1 MATGDRARKRKWL
14 EKKHSYTRRTGFRG
28 RPFKR
33 LLIVCEGG
41 KTEPNYFRQFKATA
55 ADIKIVGT
63 GYNTMSLV
71 KEALELKKEAK
82 KKNAPY
88 DEIWCVFDR
97 DSFPADNVDNAWQTA
112 KKKKLKTALSNEA
125 FELWFLLHFDYIDA
139 ALSRNQY
146 QEMLTTRIGRVYQKN
161 DPNIYLDLLSKQ
173 DVAIANAKR
182 LLTKYNPRQPAK
194 DNPCTE
200 VHNLVIE
207 LNKQK

>member
-1 MATGDRARKRKWL
+1 MATGDRARKRNWL
-14 EKKHSYTRRTGFRG
+14 EKRHSYTRKTGFRG
-28 RPFKR
+28 KPFKR
-33 LLIVCEGG
+33 LLIVCEGE
-41 KTEPNYFRQFKATA
+41 KTEPGYFSQFKATA
-55 ADIKIVGT
+55 AVIKIVGT

-71 KEALELKKEAK
+71 QEAFRLKKEAK
-82 KKNAPY
+82 RENAPY

-97 DSFPADNVDNAWQTA
+97 DSFPADHVDNAWQTA
-112 KKKKLKTALSNEA
+112 RKKRLKTALSNEA

-139 ALSRNQY
+139 ALSRNKY

-161 DPNIYLDLLSKQ
+161 DPNIYFDLLSRQ

-182 LLTKYNPRQPAK
+182 LIAKYNPRQPAK

-200 VHNLVIE
+200 VHTLVIE